1 MMWPRSASVLLLVSG
16 ALAWQG
22 PSAGTAVSQG
32 VVGALT
38 ELVNLGAPVDAS
50 LVAPRRLAKVSPASL
65 LAGLRGD
72 FEEREYLWSGRIT
85 DELYAD
91 ACVFTDPTL
100 SFKGLATFKV

>member
-1 MMWPRSASVLLLVSG
+1 MMWPRSASLLLLVSG
-16 ALAWQG
+16 AHAWQG

-32 VVGALT
+32 VVGA
-38 ELVNLGAPVDAS
+38 LVNLGAPVDAS
-50 LVAPRRLAKVSPASL
+50 LVAPRRLAKVSPESL